1 LSKNAL
7 HRALVLMTLS
17 AVLFGLMAFTAKLAS
32 ARLSGPQVALVRF
45 VDGLLPVLVVPR
57 YRRAAMEFTRL
68 DLLVYRGVFGGIA
81 VLLYFMA
88 IEHLTAGE
96 ATLLNYTAPI
106 FSGLFSVFL
115 IGEVISARVLI
126 PLPIALAGIWLVVHA
141 EAGALRWEL
150 VGLASAISSG
160 GAVTAMR
167 AARRSENSWAVY
179 GAFCL
184 LGVVCCAPQAY
195 LTWKNPTAAEW
206 LWLMITAL
214 FAVGAQLLLTF
225 TLRWIDAMTSGVI
238 SQLAVLVSM
247 ACGALFLHERITP
260 AVAAGVIL
268 TIGGVCGVVYF
279 SSLSKPSRAAD
290 EVVPES

>member
-1 LSKNAL
+1 LAKNDL
-7 HRALVLMTLS
+7 HRALLLMTLS
-17 AVLFGLMAFTAKLAS
+17 AALFGLMAFTAKLAS

-45 VDGLLPVLVVPR
+45 AVGLAPVIFVPR
-57 YRRAAMEFTRL
+57 YRRAARAFTRL
-68 DLLVYRGVFGGIA
+68 DLLLYRGIFGGIA

-150 VGLASAISSG
+150 VGLASAVSSG
-160 GAVTAMR
+160 LAVTAMR

-179 GAFCL
+179 GSFCL
-184 LGVVCCAPQAY
+184 LGVVCCLPQAAM
-195 LTWKNPTAAEW
+195 TWANPTAIEW
-206 LWLMITAL
+206 VWLMVTAL

-268 TIGGVCGVVYF
+268 TIGGVSGVVYF
-279 SSLSKPSRAAD
+279 SSLSRPSSLQR
-290 EVVPES
+290 EGHP